1 MQREVDADFARYV
14 RARQHQ
20 LLRAAHLVCG
30 DTGEAE
36 RVLAGALAEAAGR
49 WDRARDEPD
58 IVVRRLLYGDAIASA
73 RASRAGS
80 RGVLADL
87 APRDRALLV
96 LRYFEERSEPQ
107 VAEVL
112 GTTHAEVAR
121 ETRVAL
127 ARLQERFPAH
137 DVTELLEAASH
148 HVEEVDLS
156 QHAWGAALAGRR
168 RRRRRVVSAVTGLA
182 AVALVVAAAQGAGRD
197 EPVPVPSPT
206 TTTGKP
212 AVQRLSDGTM
222 YAVMPLEGE
231 EDRLPDFD
239 AGLPSAI
246 DPEGRAVPLS
256 TLASPPSSVA
266 TVYLR
271 RAGTHYRAVLV
282 PRDRT
287 QVVVDTLDLLPTRD
301 ASGNDGEPLGPK
313 AISPDGRY
321 VVFAQPRS
329 VVRLDLHTGAVD
341 RYAVPAPDLLVAG
354 FASDSTVVARTATA
368 AWAVDLAQP
377 FPKAVR
383 AAAQPALTR
392 GVAVPVTD
400 LAGETVTAGRWAA
413 SGAYFDQDVT
423 SPVIV
428 RGNGPIY
435 QGLVAVDEDAR
446 SGRVLLA
453 PESPDGR
460 TGRVKECCTVLA
472 WADPSTVL
480 FRSSGY
486 DGSWVLAWN
495 VETGRV
501 YDVTRLDEGG
511 GVDYPHAVALAVGS
525 RN

>member
-1 MQREVDADFARYV
+1 VQREVDADFARYV
-14 RARQHQ
+14 RARQYQ

-30 DTGEAE
+30 DSGEAE
-36 RVLAGALAEAAGR
+36 RLLTGALTEAAGR

-58 IVVRRLLYGDAIASA
+58 TVVRRLLYDRAIASS

-107 VAEVL
+107 VALVL
-112 GTTHAEVAR
+112 GTTRADVAR
-121 ETRVAL
+121 DTRVAL

-148 HVEEVDLS
+148 HVDEVDLV
-156 QHAWGAALAGRR
+156 QRAWSAALAGRR
-168 RRRRRVVSAVTGLA
+168 RRRRRVVSATTGLV
-182 AVALVVAAAQGAGRD
+182 AVGLVVAAAQGAGRD
-197 EPVPVPSPT
+197 GPVPVPSPT
-206 TTTGKP
+206 TTTSKP
-212 AVQRLSDGTM
+212 VVQRLSDGTM

-231 EDRLPDFD
+231 EDRLPDYD
-239 AGLPSAI
+239 AGLPSSI
-246 DPEGRAVPLS
+246 DPEQRAVRLS
-256 TLASPPSSVA
+256 TLTSPPASVVA
-266 TVYLR
+266 VYLR

-282 PRDRT
+282 PKDRP
-287 QVVVDTLDLLPTRD
+287 QVLVDTLDLLPTRD
-301 ASGNDGEPLGPK
+301 AAGNDGEPLGPK

-321 VVFAQPRS
+321 VVFTQPRS
-329 VVRLDLHTGAVD
+329 VVRLDLRTGAVD

-354 FASDSTVVARTATA
+354 FASGSTVIARTAA
-368 AWAVDLAQP
+368 VAWTLDLGQP
-377 FPKAVR
+377 SPKAVR
-383 AAAQPALTR
+383 AAVQSALTR
-392 GVAVPVTD
+392 GVAVPVTE
-400 LAGETVTAGRWAA
+400 LAGETVAAGRWAA
-413 SGAYFDQDVT
+413 SGAYLDQDVT

-472 WADPSTVL
+472 WADAATVL

-511 GVDYPHAVALAVGS
+511 GVDYPHAIALAVGT
-525 RN
+525 RG

>member
-20 LLRAAHLVCG
+20 LLRAANLVCG
-30 DTGEAE
+30 NGPRAE
-36 RVLAGALAEAAGR
+36 EVLEQALATAAGR
-49 WDRARDEPD
+49 WHRMRDEPD
-58 IVVRRLLYGDAIASA
+58 LAVRRLLYRDAVS
-73 RASRAGS
+73 SRGGRVDAH
-80 RGVLADL
+80 GVLAAL
-87 APRDRALLV
+87 TPGHRALLV

-112 GTTHAEVAR
+112 GGTVPEVAR
-121 ETRVAL
+121 ETSAAVT
-127 ARLQERFPAH
+127 RLHELYPAH
-137 DVTELLEAASH
+137 DVTELLDDASGG
-148 HVEEVDLS
+148 VDEVDLA
-156 QHAWGAALAGRR
+156 QRAWDAALAGRR
-168 RRRRRVVSAVTGLA
+168 LRRRRVASTVAGLA
-182 AVALVVAAAQGAGRD
+182 AVGVVVAVAQGAGRVG
-197 EPVPVPSPT
+197 PVPAPSPT
-206 TTTGKP
+206 TTTSKP
-212 AVQRLSDGTM
+212 ALQRLPDGTM
-222 YAVMPLEGE
+222 YAAMPLEGE
-231 EDRLPDFD
+231 EDGLPDFD

-246 DPEGRAVPLS
+246 DPEGRTVRLS
-256 TLASPPSSVA
+256 TLSSPPGSVVA
-266 TVYLR
+266 VYLR
-271 RAGTHYRAVLV
+271 RAATHYRAVLV
-282 PRDRT
+282 PADRT
-287 QVVVDTLDLLPTRD
+287 QVLVDTLDLLPTRD
-301 ASGNDGEPLGPK
+301 SGGNEGEPLGAK
-313 AISPDGRY
+313 AISADGRY
-321 VVFAQPRS
+321 VVFAQPRA
-329 VVRLDLHTGAVD
+329 VVRLDLRTGAVD

-354 FASDSTVVARTATA
+354 WRAGSTVVARTAGEAWSLDLSQPSPTA
-368 AWAVDLAQP
+368 ARSAVP
-377 FPKAVR
+377 V
-383 AAAQPALTR
+383 ALTR

-435 QGLVAVDEDAR
+435 QGLVAVDQDAR
-446 SGRVLLA
+446 AGRVLLA

-525 RN
+525 RG